1 MDDEEIDFKVEAEM
15 VIADIGFAVE
25 EMSISNKLPSS
36 REYVYLNIL
45 TKEHRSICVELSVL
59 GFRIV
64 GEKFDDN
71 QENSNSKYYE
81 TIYALLDSTSPGY
94 TKSFGEAL
102 VRKLSSLQ
110 SPTSED
116 LEIPDE
122 CADEAACS

>member
-1 MDDEEIDFKVEAEM
+1 MLVTPRVHLIKHQFFIFFHCDCGIFLLLLF
-15 VIADIGFAVE
+15 VIHFCCFYFNQFA
-25 EMSISNKLPSS
+25 L
-36 REYVYLNIL
+36 
-45 TKEHRSICVELSVL
+45 
-59 GFRIV
+59 FQIV
-64 GEKFDDN
+64 GEKFDNN

-81 TIYALLDSTSPGY
+81 TIYALLDSMSPGY

>member
-1 MDDEEIDFKVEAEM
+1 MEDEEIDFKVEAEM
-15 VIADIGFAVE
+15 VIDDIGFAVE
-25 EMSISNKLPSS
+25 EISISNKLPSS
-36 REYVYLNIL
+36 RECVYLNIL
-45 TKEHRSICVELSVL
+45 TKEHSSICVELSVS

-64 GEKFDDN
+64 SEKFDDK

-81 TIYALLDSTSPGY
+81 TMYALLDSMSPGY

-110 SPTSED
+110 GPTNED

>member
-1 MDDEEIDFKVEAEM
+1 MMLFLFQ
-15 VIADIGFAVE
+15 FA
-25 EMSISNKLPSS
+25 L
-36 REYVYLNIL
+36 LQ
-45 TKEHRSICVELSVL
+45 
-59 GFRIV
+59 IV

-110 SPTSED
+110 SPNSED

-122 CADEAACS
+122 YADEAACS

>member
-122 CADEAACS
+122 CADGAACS

>member
-94 TKSFGEAL
+94 AKSFGEAL

>member
-102 VRKLSSLQ
+102 SFTVNQGTSLGEQ
-110 SPTSED
+110 INIATFYKH
-116 LEIPDE
+116 
-122 CADEAACS
+122 CK

>member
-1 MDDEEIDFKVEAEM
+1 MNGEEIDFKVEAEM

>member
-122 CADEAACS
+122 YADEAACS

>member
-110 SPTSED
+110 SPNSED

-122 CADEAACS
+122 YADEAACS

>member
-64 GEKFDDN
+64 GEKFDNN

>member
-81 TIYALLDSTSPGY
+81 TIYALLDSMSPGY

-122 CADEAACS
+122 YADEAACS

>member
-1 MDDEEIDFKVEAEM
+1 MDDKEIDFKVEAEM

-122 CADEAACS
+122 YADEAACS

>member
-1 MDDEEIDFKVEAEM
+1 MAFSFCFFLSYISV
-15 VIADIGFAVE
+15 V
-25 EMSISNKLPSS
+25 SISTDAIAL
-36 REYVYLNIL
+36 
-45 TKEHRSICVELSVL
+45 
-59 GFRIV
+59 FQIV

>member
-1 MDDEEIDFKVEAEM
+1 M

-94 TKSFGEAL
+94 AKSFGEAL

>member
-1 MDDEEIDFKVEAEM
+1 MSLLEF
-15 VIADIGFAVE
+15 IASFCHTFLLFLFQFA
-25 EMSISNKLPSS
+25 L
-36 REYVYLNIL
+36 LQ
-45 TKEHRSICVELSVL
+45 
-59 GFRIV
+59 IV

-110 SPTSED
+110 SPNSED

-122 CADEAACS
+122 YADEAACS

>member
-59 GFRIV
+59 GFRV
-64 GEKFDDN
+64 
-71 QENSNSKYYE
+71 
-81 TIYALLDSTSPGY
+81 STFTVY
-94 TKSFGEAL
+94 L
-102 VRKLSSLQ
+102 VCITWSLYWN
-110 SPTSED
+110 
-116 LEIPDE
+116 LW
-122 CADEAACS
+122 

>member
-64 GEKFDDN
+64 GEKFDNN

-122 CADEAACS
+122 CADGAACS

>member
-1 MDDEEIDFKVEAEM
+1 MWHFL
-15 VIADIGFAVE
+15 FA
-25 EMSISNKLPSS
+25 SFCHTFL
-36 REYVYLNIL
+36 LFL
-45 TKEHRSICVELSVL
+45 FQFAL
-59 GFRIV
+59 FQIV

-122 CADEAACS
+122 YADEAACS